1 MKNQNPLR
9 VGGEILITNKVTPTT
24 KEETGLKN
32 VYVLIIYYIIIHSG
46 TVVLSGND
54 TFLTEKRRLRLQK
67 IHNSLKTCD
76 ILIKSN
82 VSERL

>member
-1 MKNQNPLR
+1 MC
-9 VGGEILITNKVTPTT
+9 GEILIPNKVTPTT
-24 KEETGLKN
+24 KEEAELKN
-32 VYVLIIYYIIIHSG
+32 LYVLIIYYIIIHGG

-54 TFLTEKRRLRLQK
+54 TFLTKNHRLRLQK
-67 IHNSLKTCD
+67 IHNSVKTCD